1 MPVNLSRKVTNTRY
15 NKSDKGKARQAR
27 YNNSNK
33 GRMRYK
39 RREDRRIKIGEKQ
52 HLFPS
57 IEIAEQA
64 RELRDR
70 LTAEFLTKQA
80 VERDILREAEKS

>member
-1 MPVNLSRKVTNTRY
+1 MLVNPSRKATNTCY
-15 NKSDKGKARQAR
+15 DKSDKGKARQAR

-39 RREDRRIKIGEKQ
+39 RREGRRIKIGEKK

-70 LTAEFLTKQA
+70 LTAEFRAKQA
-80 VERDILREAEKS
+80 AERDILREAEKS